1 MNDLTVL
8 ITNDSAAT
16 GKSSLTLTGTAGDE
30 MNNMTEEEKQV
41 QVSFAPGCL
50 GCDRRGNIMY
60 GGELPDEVYERIAE
74 IMSPYIRDK
83 LSEERNRDDR
93 I

>member
-1 MNDLTVL
+1 
-8 ITNDSAAT
+8 
-16 GKSSLTLTGTAGDE
+16 

-50 GCDRRGNIMY
+50 VCDRRGNIMY